1 MTDNHTFS
9 KHDPDSYRADPLFSI
24 DRRHNAL
31 TINPN
36 GSHVRVVS
44 NDTDGDDQLDDA
56 LRAAGADLLG
66 GQYPYARAGFVRG
79 ALRPASRGAGRGR
92 FR

>member
-1 MTDNHTFS
+1 MTSNYTFS
-9 KHDPDSYRADPLFSI
+9 QPAEIQHDELFRV
-24 DRRHNAL
+24 DKRVNGL
-31 TINPN
+31 TVNPN
-36 GSHVRVVS
+36 NSYVRQV
-44 NDTDGDDQLDDA
+44 DEDDQMDDA

-79 ALRPASRGAGRGR
+79 ALRPASHGAGRGR